1 MHWRRRRG
9 VAGRGMGPW
18 LAGAGVLTVLLA
30 LGHGRAAEQASDT
43 DRICSVNLSSTRT
56 LRESLNATVSTAAL
70 AKAIQA
76 AHCQAGDILEL
87 NSPEADPIP
96 VMAQFCDFG
105 RQIQLY
111 TPSPGYAQVG
121 INSELVCSLVVPRRS
136 SR

>member
-1 MHWRRRRG
+1 M
-9 VAGRGMGPW
+9 AGRDMGLW
-18 LAGAGVLTVLLA
+18 LAGAGVLAMLA
-30 LGHGRAAEQASDT
+30 APGHGRAAEQAQDT
-43 DRICSVNLSSTRT
+43 GRICSVNLASTRT
-56 LRESLNATVSTAAL
+56 LRDSLNATASTAAL

-121 INSELVCSLVVPRRS
+121 INSELVCSLAGTRRS
-136 SR
+136 NR